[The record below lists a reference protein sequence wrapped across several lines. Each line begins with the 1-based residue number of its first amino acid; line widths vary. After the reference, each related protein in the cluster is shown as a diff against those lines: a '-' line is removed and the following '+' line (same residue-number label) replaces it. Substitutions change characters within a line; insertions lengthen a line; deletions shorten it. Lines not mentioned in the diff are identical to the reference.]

1 MIEMLQQSIPDLIAV
16 VNLAKDL
23 CDMVQY
29 DPLAT
34 IGALVAGVQLALYIV
49 RKLRNHKR
57 FW

>member
-1 MIEMLQQSIPDLIAV
+1 MIEVLQQGIPDLIATV
-16 VNLAKDL
+16 KLAKDL

-34 IGALVAGVQLALYIV
+34 IGALVSGVLFALYIF